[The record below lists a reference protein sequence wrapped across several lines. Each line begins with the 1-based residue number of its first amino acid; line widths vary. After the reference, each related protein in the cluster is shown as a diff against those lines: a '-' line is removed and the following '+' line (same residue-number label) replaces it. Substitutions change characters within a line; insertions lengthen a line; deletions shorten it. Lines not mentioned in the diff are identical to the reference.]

1 MNVPAMKERGTATTS
16 APIHPVQGCAAAM
29 MDISLTLM
37 ASHVKT
43 LMNAKPTMVAVNT
56 CNASTTWDHLNVA
69 AGMNSDGETMTTAV
83 HKFSQ
88 HPMLES
94 APTIGPRRTQP
105 M

>member
-1 MNVPAMKERGTATTS
+1 MFSFYNICP
-16 APIHPVQGCAAAM
+16 HVQILCIQRAGYCYVN
-29 MDISLTLM
+29 DQLHFCTLLQ
-37 ASHVKT
+37 T
-43 LMNAKPTMVAVNT
+43 LMNAKPTMVAVNA

-69 AGMNSDGETMTTAV
+69 AGMDSDREMTITAV

-94 APTIGPRRTQP
+94 APTIGPRHTQP